1 MDTRIW
7 AVGGGKGGTGKSFVS
22 SSLGLHLASLE
33 RDVLLIDADLGGPN
47 LHTLLGMRNGH
58 PDLGDF
64 LTNKVPTL
72 EEAAV
77 ETPFRGLRIIRG
89 TENILFIANLNHY
102 KKLRLLRQIRQLG
115 AQDIIL
121 DLGTGSSFNTLDFF
135 LSANPGIV
143 VATPEPTAIENSY
156 LFLKSCIMRVLKL
169 YMDHYRIPDL
179 HQKMLDQI
187 EKNSQSLYSFFKS
200 LVETDRSSGTILYR
214 ALRNFR
220 PCLIMNKARDE
231 RDVLLGRSVADV
243 ARRYLLID
251 LHYLGA
257 IPYDERVHSSL
268 RSLRP
273 FYAAHKGSAA
283 AKAVREAAEELAYSV
298 EFSHRTPPEIRFPEG
313 R

>member
-47 LHTLLGMRNGH
+47 LHTLLGMKNGH

-64 LTNKVPTL
+64 LTNKIPAL
-72 EEAAV
+72 EDAAV

-89 TENILFIANLNHY
+89 TENILFIANLNHDR
-102 KKLRLLRQIRQLG
+102 KLRLLRQIRQLG

-135 LSANPGIV
+135 LSADPGIV
-143 VATPEPTAIENSY
+143 LATPEPTAIENSY

-169 YMDHYRIPDL
+169 YMDHYQIPDL
-179 HQKMLDQI
+179 HRKMLDQI

-200 LVETDRSSGTILYR
+200 LADTDRSYGTILYR

-273 FYAAHKGSAA
+273 FYTDHKDSAA
-283 AKAVREAAEELAYSV
+283 ARAVRKAAEELAYSV